1 LLRVSNLNVAYD
13 GIRVLWDVSLEVEDG
28 RIVALLGPNGAG
40 KTTLLKSIMGL
51 LQIMSGRVEF
61 EGKIISNLHPSRIT
75 EMGISYVPEG
85 RGVFPYMTVREN
97 LELGAMSKR
106 SRKLMQGN
114 LRTCYELFPI
124 LKEREKQLAG
134 TLSGG
139 EMQMLAIARGLMAS
153 PRLLMVDEASLGLA
167 PVIVIK
173 LFDAL
178 KKINA
183 RGVTILLVEQ
193 NVLQALDVAHKAY
206 VLESGKIVL
215 EGDTAS
221 LKGHE
226 HIKKAYLGL

>member
-1 LLRVSNLNVAYD
+1 
-13 GIRVLWDVSLEVEDG
+13 
-28 RIVALLGPNGAG
+28 
-40 KTTLLKSIMGL
+40 
-51 LQIMSGRVEF
+51 
-61 EGKIISNLHPSRIT
+61 
-75 EMGISYVPEG
+75 
-85 RGVFPYMTVREN
+85 
-97 LELGAMSKR
+97 
-106 SRKLMQGN
+106 
-114 LRTCYELFPI
+114 
-124 LKEREKQLAG
+124 
-134 TLSGG
+134 
-139 EMQMLAIARGLMAS
+139 MLAIARGLMAS

>member
-1 LLRVSNLNVAYD
+1 VAYD

-106 SRKLMQGN
+106 SRKLMQEN

>member
-106 SRKLMQGN
+106 SRKLMKEN

>member
-1 LLRVSNLNVAYD
+1 LLKISELNVAYD
-13 GIRVLWDVSLEVEDG
+13 GIRVLWDVSLEIEEG
-28 RIVALLGPNGAG
+28 KIVALLGPNGAG
-40 KTTLLKSIMGL
+40 KSTLLKSIMGL
-51 LQIMSGRVEF
+51 VPLISGSIEF
-61 EGKIISNLHPSRIT
+61 GGKIVNKLQSSRIT

-106 SRKLMQGN
+106 SRKLVKEN
-114 LRTCYELFPI
+114 LRTCFELFPI
-124 LKEREKQLAG
+124 LREREKQLAG

-139 EMQMLAIARGLMAS
+139 EMQMLAIARGLMAA

-167 PVIVIK
+167 PIIVIK
-173 LFDAL
+173 LFGVL
-178 KKINA
+178 REINA

-215 EGDTAS
+215 EGDTVS
-221 LKGHE
+221 LRGHE